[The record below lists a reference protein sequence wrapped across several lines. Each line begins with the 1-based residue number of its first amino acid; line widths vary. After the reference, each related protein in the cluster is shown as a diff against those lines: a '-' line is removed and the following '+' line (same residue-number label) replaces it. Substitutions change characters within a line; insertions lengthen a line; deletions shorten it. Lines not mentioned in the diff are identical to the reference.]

1 MSGMSGAMPGAS
13 TPVESILCPT
23 VFVAVSTGGALGN
36 GALIAPVLAVSAL
49 AVSTPA
55 SAIFGVAF
63 GSLASGI
70 GASPDGEAAS
80 WMNSCLLIG
89 GSSMRRRLDR
99 IAVTNWLSFCSICGG
114 IVARLCVRRV
124 CLAGEPHAHTARA
137 DAHIA
142 VPERRRPGEG
152 AGRARRHHRAA
163 ADLIRG
169 RVRSG

>member
-1 MSGMSGAMPGAS
+1 MSGMSGAIPGAP
-13 TPVESILCPT
+13 TPAKSILCPT
-23 VFVAVSTGGALGN
+23 VFVAVSTGGASGN
-36 GALIAPVLAVSAL
+36 DALIASVLAVSAL
-49 AVSTPA
+49 AASTPA

-114 IVARLCVRRV
+114 IVARLWRRRGG
-124 CLAGEPHAHTARA
+124 LAGEAPHQKARS
-137 DAHIA
+137 DAQET
-142 VPERRRPGEG
+142 VLDRRR
-152 AGRARRHHRAA
+152 
-163 ADLIRG
+163 
-169 RVRSG
+169 